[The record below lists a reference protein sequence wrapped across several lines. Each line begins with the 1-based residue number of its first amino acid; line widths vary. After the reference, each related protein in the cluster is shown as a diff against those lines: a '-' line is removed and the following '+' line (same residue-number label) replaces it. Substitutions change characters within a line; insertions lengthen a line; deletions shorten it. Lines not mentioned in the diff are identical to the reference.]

1 MIIRGVAT
9 VDERGRITGV
19 RQGTATITVSVTD
32 RNTGEERQTQML
44 VYVTSKL

>member
-1 MIIRGVAT
+1 MSAAGSQASARA
-9 VDERGRITGV
+9 R
-19 RQGTATITVSVTD
+19 ATITVSVTD